1 MTKAMATRKHLDS
14 FLFQFLLIG
23 YSQPYSAT
31 KHPEMIKSEDL
42 ASISQLRV
50 DSRNLFLKQS
60 KNILSAARLHLRRQ
74 KEPGLSHRRFYSVE
88 LLIFLFV
95 YWREEKGDA
104 RAITNLLA
112 MMG

>member
-104 RAITNLLA
+104 
-112 MMG
+112 